1 MSTSV
6 KPIPDGYQS
15 VVPYLVVN
23 EAAAVIDFIKRAFG
37 AQELL
42 RMMNPDG
49 TIGHTELRIGDSVV
63 MLGGASGQCQ
73 AMPSMLYLYLGDVDA
88 AYQRAVEAG
97 GISIKAPENQFYGD
111 RTAAVR
117 DMSGNQWFLATHV
130 EDLSDEE
137 LKRRHLAAR
146 APK

>member
-97 GISIKAPENQFYGD
+97 GISMKAPENQFYGD

-130 EDLSDEE
+130 EDVSDEE

-146 APK
+146 AAK